1 MHKTLTVL
9 KHELKQTLKRRSF
22 ILVTLSIPLLLVLG
36 YGIYQGVQHWTKP
49 SEPEERTIGYVD
61 HVGTFDDYTS
71 QGLVSFVS
79 YGSDEEAKGAL
90 LADEVEE
97 YVVIPGDYLSTGLI
111 HRFTQKSE
119 IQVPGTTQRAIE
131 DFLLSNLL
139 ADDLSPELLER
150 AKAPMYLDTVQLD
163 ESGEVTAEES
173 EFNKYFLPIIFGM
186 LFVFA
191 IFFSSGFLLQSVS
204 EEKENRV
211 IEILL
216 SSVSSRQLLA
226 GKVLGLGTAG
236 LMQTTIWLVSVKV
249 FADVASVNIPV
260 LSDLSITPGFI
271 AVGLVYFVLG
281 YLLFAA
287 LFAGIGSL
295 GSTARESQSL
305 SGILVMPAVMPLW
318 TNYFIINNPDGTFAK
333 VLTFV
338 PFTAST
344 TAMMRL
350 SRDSMSSLETALSL
364 LLLAASVVLALWMA
378 SKVFRAFLLMYG
390 KSPSLKEIV
399 RSLRAA

>member
-1 MHKTLTVL
+1 M
-9 KHELKQTLKRRSF
+9 E
-22 ILVTLSIPLLLVLG
+22 
-36 YGIYQGVQHWTKP
+36 
-49 SEPEERTIGYVD
+49 
-61 HVGTFDDYTS
+61 
-71 QGLVSFVS
+71 
-79 YGSDEEAKGAL
+79 
-90 LADEVEE
+90 
-97 YVVIPGDYLSTGLI
+97 
-111 HRFTQKSE
+111 
-119 IQVPGTTQRAIE
+119 VPGGTCRAIE
-131 DFLLSNLL
+131 DFLLSNVL
-139 ADDLSPELLER
+139 ADELSPEMLER
-150 AKAPMYLDTVQLD
+150 AKAPMYLNTVQLD
-163 ESGEVTAEES
+163 ESGEVTAEQS

-236 LMQTTIWLVSVKV
+236 LIQTAIWLVAVKV
-249 FADVASVNIPV
+249 FADVASVNIPL

-271 AVGLVYFVLG
+271 AMGLVYFVLG

-287 LFAGIGSL
+287 LFAGIGSM

-305 SGILVMPAVMPLW
+305 TGILVMPAVMPLW
-318 TNYFIINNPDGTFAK
+318 LNYFIINDPDGTFAK
-333 VLTFV
+333 VLTFI
-338 PFTAST
+338 PLTAPV

-350 SRDSMSSLETALSL
+350 SRDSMSSLEIVLSL
-364 LLLAASVVLALWMA
+364 LLLAASVVFVLWMA

-390 KSPSLKEIV
+390 KSPGLKEIAQT
-399 RSLRAA
+399 LRAA

>member
-9 KHELKQTLKRRSF
+9 KHELRQTLKRRSF
-22 ILVTLSIPLLLVLG
+22 ILVTLSIPLLLVVG

-49 SEPEERTIGYVD
+49 SEPQQRTIGYVD
-61 HVGTFDDYTS
+61 DVGTFEDHLI
-71 QGLVSFVS
+71 QGSVSFVS
-79 YGSDEEAKGAL
+79 YPSEQEAKDAL
-90 LADEVEE
+90 LANVVGE
-97 YVVIPGDYLSTGLI
+97 YVIIPCDYLSTGLI

-119 IQVPGTTQRAIE
+119 MEVPGGTYRAIE
-131 DFLLSNLL
+131 DFLLSNVL
-139 ADDLSPELLER
+139 ADELSPEMLER
-150 AKAPMYLDTVQLD
+150 AKVPMYLDTLQLD
-163 ESGEVTAEES
+163 ESGQVTDEVS
-173 EFNKYFLPIIFGM
+173 EFSKYFLPVIFGM

-211 IEILL
+211 IEIIL

-236 LMQTTIWLVSVKV
+236 LVQIIIWLIATKI
-249 FADVASVNIPV
+249 FAEVASVNIPV
-260 LSDLSITPGFI
+260 LSDLSITPGFMALGVI
-271 AVGLVYFVLG
+271 YFVVG

-295 GSTARESQSL
+295 GSTARESQSI
-305 SGILVMPAVMPLW
+305 SGILVMPAVVPLW
-318 TNYFIINNPDGTFAK
+318 LNYFIINDPDGVFAR

-338 PFTAST
+338 PLTAPIA
-344 TAMMRL
+344 AMMRL
-350 SRDSMSSLETALSL
+350 SRDSMSTVEIALSL
-364 LLLAASVVLALWMA
+364 LVLSASVVFALWMA

-390 KSPSLKEIV
+390 KSPNLKEIV
-399 RSLRAA
+399 RTLRAA

>member
-1 MHKTLTVL
+1 MQKTLTVL
-9 KHELKQTLKRRSF
+9 KHELRQTLKRRSF
-22 ILVTLSIPLLLVLG
+22 ILVTLSIPLLLVVG
-36 YGIYQGVQHWTKP
+36 YGIYQGVQHWTEP
-49 SEPEERTIGYVD
+49 SEPQQRTIGYVD
-61 HVGTFDDYTS
+61 EVGTFEDQAS
-71 QGLVSFVS
+71 QGSVSFVS
-79 YGSDEEAKGAL
+79 YPSEQEAKDAL
-90 LADEVEE
+90 LANVVGE
-97 YVVIPGDYLSTGLI
+97 YVIIPCDYLSTGLI

-119 IQVPGTTQRAIE
+119 MQVPGGTYRAIE
-131 DFLLSNLL
+131 DFLLSNVL
-139 ADDLSPELLER
+139 ADELSPELLER
-150 AKAPMYLDTVQLD
+150 AKAPMYLNTVQLD
-163 ESGEVTAEES
+163 ESGEVTAEQS
-173 EFNKYFLPIIFGM
+173 EFNKYFLPIIFGL

-236 LMQTTIWLVSVKV
+236 LIQTTIWLVAVKV
-249 FADVASVNIPV
+249 FADVASVNIPL

-271 AVGLVYFVLG
+271 AIGLIYFVLG

-295 GSTARESQSL
+295 GSTARESQSV
-305 SGILVMPAVMPLW
+305 SGILVMPALVPLW
-318 TNYFIINNPDGTFAK
+318 LNFFIINDPDGTFAR
-333 VLTFV
+333 VLTFI
-338 PFTAST
+338 PPTAPV

-350 SRDSMSSLETALSL
+350 SRDSMSTLEIALSL
-364 LLLAASVVLALWMA
+364 LLLAASVVFVLWMA

-390 KSPSLKEIV
+390 KSPSLKEIA
-399 RSLRAA
+399 RTLRAA

>member
-9 KHELKQTLKRRSF
+9 KHELRQTLKRRSF
-22 ILVTLSIPLLLVLG
+22 ILVTLSIPLLLVVG
-36 YGIYQGVQHWTKP
+36 YGIYQGVQHWTEP
-49 SEPEERTIGYVD
+49 SEPQQKTIGYVD
-61 HVGTFDDYTS
+61 DVGTFGDLS
-71 QGLVSFVS
+71 QGSVSFVS
-79 YGSDEEAKGAL
+79 YPSEQEAKDAL
-90 LADEVEE
+90 LANVVGE
-97 YVVIPGDYLSTGLI
+97 YVIIPCDYLSTGVI

-119 IQVPGTTQRAIE
+119 MQVPGGTYRAIE
-131 DFLLSNLL
+131 DFLLSNVL

-150 AKAPMYLDTVQLD
+150 AKAPMYLNTVQLD

-173 EFNKYFLPIIFGM
+173 EFNKYVLPIIFGM

-236 LMQTTIWLVSVKV
+236 LLQTTIWLVAVKV
-249 FADVASVNIPV
+249 FADVASVNIPL

-271 AVGLVYFVLG
+271 AIGLVYFVLG

-318 TNYFIINNPDGTFAK
+318 LNYFIINDPDSTFAK

-338 PFTAST
+338 PLTAPV

-350 SRDSMSSLETALSL
+350 SRDSMSTLEIALSL
-364 LLLAASVVLALWMA
+364 LLLAASVVFVLWMA

-390 KSPSLKEIV
+390 KSPGLKEIV
-399 RSLRAA
+399 RTLRAA